1 MPVSRSFKDISI
13 TFAKHPVTD
22 DLLVTKNFTA
32 IKQSIQNLITTA
44 PGERFFN
51 PNIGS
56 RITDLL
62 FEPLDFINADAVKS
76 EIEYTINA
84 FEPRVR
90 LKNIIAEENYDAN
103 GYDIEIEY
111 QVVGLP
117 EQYQTIELFLERT
130 RA

>member
-13 TFAKHPVTD
+13 TFD
-22 DLLVTKNFTA
+22 KNFVTGDLMIAKNFSA
-32 IKQSIQNLITTA
+32 IKQSVENLITTV

-62 FEPLDFINADAVKS
+62 FEPLDFINANSVRS

-84 FEPRVR
+84 FEPRV
-90 LKNIIAEENYDAN
+90 KITDITVDVNYDSN

-111 QVVGLP
+111 QVNGLP
-117 EQYQTIELFLERT
+117 EKTDSITLFLERT